1 MKFSEL
7 QNATDSP
14 RRKMMVSGSRD
25 RVGSGLPLALS
36 DVEGRT
42 TTCIVM
48 TQPGSSP
55 TGTLDSASVLL
66 FSNIFPAF
74 ISFISLIDFGPFA
87 FSALI
92 PKSHSKK

>member
-1 MKFSEL
+1 
-7 QNATDSP
+7 
-14 RRKMMVSGSRD
+14 MMVSGSRD
-25 RVGSGLPLALS
+25 RDGSGLPLALS

-92 PKSHSKK
+92 PKPHSKK